1 MKMKTMSKLIAIT
14 AFAITATAAQA
25 QIYGEVGYTAL
36 KGTQTSGANKLE
48 ASPNV
53 LGATIGY
60 DVHKNVAVEAMG
72 VFGVK
77 DDTLKFNGTSLPAK
91 AKINSSYGVFVK
103 PKTMLSEN
111 FEIFGRLGY
120 MNSKASVT
128 GGNLSTFSAGSS
140 LAYGLGANY
149 YVTKA
154 TYLTVNYMNVYN
166 KNNLKID
173 GVTFGLGMKF

>member
-1 MKMKTMSKLIAIT
+1 MSKFIAIT

-36 KGTQTSGANKLE
+36 KIKSTSGVNKLK
-48 ASPNV
+48 ASPSA

-72 VFGVK
+72 VFAIS
-77 DDTLKFNGTSLPAK
+77 DDTINFNGAPAK
-91 AKINSSYGVFVK
+91 LKLNSSYGVFLK

-120 MNSKASVT
+120 MNTKLSAS
-128 GGNLSTFSAGSS
+128 GANFSASEARSS

-149 YVTKA
+149 
-154 TYLTVNYMNVYN
+154 
-166 KNNLKID
+166 
-173 GVTFGLGMKF
+173 

>member
-1 MKMKTMSKLIAIT
+1 MKTISKFIALA
-14 AFAITATAAQA
+14 AFAVSATAVQA
-25 QIYGEVGYTAL
+25 QLYGEVGYSAL
-36 KGTQTSGANKLE
+36 KFNNASSVPTYN
-48 ASPNV
+48 ASPRA

-77 DDTLKFNGTSLPAK
+77 GSSINGTSDMYSL
-91 AKINSSYGVFVK
+91 NSSYGVFVK
-103 PKTMLSEN
+103 PKVILGED

-120 MNSKASVT
+120 MNSKMSASGPGT
-128 GGNLSTFSAGSS
+128 PSSLTSSS

-149 YVTKA
+149 YLTKT
-154 TYLTVNYMNVYN
+154 TYLTASYINLYN
-166 KNNLKID
+166 KNNMKVD